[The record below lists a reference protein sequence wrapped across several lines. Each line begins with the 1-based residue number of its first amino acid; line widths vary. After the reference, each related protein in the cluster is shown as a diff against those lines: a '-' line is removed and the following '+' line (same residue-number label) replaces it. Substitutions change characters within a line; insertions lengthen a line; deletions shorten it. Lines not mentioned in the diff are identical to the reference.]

1 MFHTWS
7 VFCAMLFSCPSRSRD
22 RIWLPCL
29 NLLMMVA
36 PFLHTLR
43 STYLE
48 TFVSLY
54 SRTVWERIIIS
65 KWCEVMK
72 AQELCNFVFFFDP
85 IP

>member
-1 MFHTWS
+1 MFQTWS
-7 VFCAMLFSCPSRSRD
+7 VLCAMLFSCPSRSRD

-36 PFLHTLR
+36 PFLLTLR

-54 SRTVWERIIIS
+54 SRTVWGRIIIS

-72 AQELCNFVFFFDP
+72 AQELCNFVFLLF
-85 IP
+85 

>member
-1 MFHTWS
+1 MFQTWS
-7 VFCAMLFSCPSRSRD
+7 VLCAMLFSCPSRSRD

-36 PFLHTLR
+36 PFLLTLR

-54 SRTVWERIIIS
+54 TRGRSGD
-65 KWCEVMK
+65 
-72 AQELCNFVFFFDP
+72 ELLFLNGAK
-85 IP
+85 